1 MALYTRIKGPVGY
14 TTIGSPTMTDGI
26 ATGFS
31 SSNYYK
37 LDTPFLPGNNAWQ
50 IVIRAKFNNLT
61 ARHTLISFAAA
72 NTRSVQLTT
81 TVNRTLVT
89 YLSSNGTSA
98 NIAQAKESTLT
109 IEANT
114 WYYFRIRFTRTAY
127 EISVSED
134 RQVWTTYIT
143 VNSSTPVWQG
153 TYFSIGYNFSQYPE
167 PMDGYIDF
175 NNSYI
180 QIEDT
185 AFWGYSVSR
194 AKIRTNPFV
203 KYTVVGSPTIT
214 DGVASGFS
222 ENDYLQTNVMA
233 TETDITKYEFF
244 TKFKV
249 NSLGSGTTRFALA
262 YRAGSR
268 EGICVDSNDKLSW
281 LISRQS
287 GTKTDRRVNSSITVA
302 INTEYTVWCHYL
314 GNNVFALDVST
325 DNGTTWTRNTS
336 TINVTILREMSTS
349 QLITVGGAQLFSSG
363 YKSPFFGS
371 IDLNNTYIK
380 DNGQYWFNGAM
391 QNVETWT
398 PHIKDN

>member
-1 MALYTRIKGPVGY
+1 MALYTRIKGSVGY

-37 LDTPFLPGNNAWQ
+37 LDTPFLPGNNAWV

-61 ARHTLISFAAA
+61 ARHTLISFAAS

-81 TVNRTLVT
+81 TVNSTLVT
-89 YLSSNGTSA
+89 YLSSNGTST
-98 NIAQAKESTLT
+98 NLAQAKESTLT
-109 IEANT
+109 VQANT
-114 WYYFRIRFTRTAY
+114 WYYFRIRFTKTAY

-134 RQVWTTYIT
+134 GQVWTTYIT

-203 KYTVVGSPTIT
+203 KYEVVGNPTIA
-214 DGVASGFS
+214 DGVASGFTTT
-222 ENDYLQTNVMA
+222 DYITTQSA
-233 TETDITKYEFF
+233 PQDTDVRNYELF
-244 TKFKV
+244 TKIRI
-249 NSLGSGTTRFALA
+249 NSIPTSTEFLMC
-262 YRAGSR
+262 YQAGAR
-268 EGICVDSNDKLSW
+268 EGISIINDGRIRFQTSRAIGTTGEPSIYSSACSAGDEV
-281 LISRQS
+281 LIH
-287 GTKTDRRVNSSITVA
+287 TYYK
-302 INTEYTVWCHYL
+302 
-314 GNNVFALDVST
+314 GNNVWVLEISK
-325 DNGTTWTRNTS
+325 DNGATWETYTRTVRSELSAMDTS
-336 TINVTILREMSTS
+336 RVFTIGGS
-349 QLITVGGAQLFSSG
+349 QFYSSQ
-363 YKSPFFGS
+363 YKSPFVSGS

-380 DNGQYWFNGAM
+380 NGQYWFNGAM